1 MKPFIE
7 NMNLGAFI
15 KVLNTNFRFFLLL
28 ASSYSND
35 SGI

>member
-35 SGI
+35 FGI

>member
-1 MKPFIE
+1 MIPFIE
-7 NMNLGAFI
+7 NMEIGAFI